1 MPTNRFMG
9 YAMANR
15 AEVADSSTSFLTI
28 AQAAPRL
35 GLTPAGVRSRVR
47 RGLVR
52 TQRAN
57 DGRLLIEVPADAE
70 FRHEPIHD
78 DDDELQAEID
88 HLRRELEAARL
99 GMVKAEGERDT
110 AVATAAARVE
120 AAERIIADLTQQRDR
135 LADQLQA
142 MVADAR
148 RPFWKK
154 WMAL

>member
-1 MPTNRFMG
+1 MTD
-9 YAMANR
+9 R
-15 AEVADSSTSFLTI
+15 AEAADSSASFMTI

-57 DGRLLIEVPADAE
+57 DGRLLIEVPADAGLRRE
-70 FRHEPIHD
+70 PIHEPIHD

-110 AVATAAARVE
+110 AVATAAAKVE
-120 AAERIIADLTQQRDR
+120 APRESSPT
-135 LADQLQA
+135 
-142 MVADAR
+142 
-148 RPFWKK
+148 
-154 WMAL
+154 

>member
-1 MPTNRFMG
+1 MTD
-9 YAMANR
+9 R
-15 AEVADSSTSFLTI
+15 AETADSSTSFMTI

-57 DGRLLIEVPADAE
+57 DGRLLIEVPADAGL
-70 FRHEPIHD
+70 RREPIHD
-78 DDDELQAEID
+78 GDDELQAEID

-110 AVATAAARVE
+110 AVATAAAKVE
-120 AAERIIADLTQQRDR
+120 AAERIIADLIQQRDR
-135 LADQLQA
+135 LADQLQVMIA
-142 MVADAR
+142 EAR
-148 RPFWKK
+148 RPW
-154 WMAL
+154 WRRWVAS